1 MCFDVGFG
9 GFVGVMMGVDVVA
22 MRQVRMVGG
31 LFMMARFMVL
41 GRFFVMMLGESVMLR
56 RFVVVFGS
64 LFRHE

>member
-9 GFVGVMMGVDVVA
+9 GFVSVMMGVDVVA

-64 LFRHE
+64 LFRHK

>member
-9 GFVGVMMGVDVVA
+9 GFVSVMMGVDVVA
-22 MRQVRMVGG
+22 MRHVRMVGG
-31 LFMMARFMVL
+31 LFMIARLMVL
-41 GRFFVMMLGESVMLR
+41 GRFLVMMLGESVMLR